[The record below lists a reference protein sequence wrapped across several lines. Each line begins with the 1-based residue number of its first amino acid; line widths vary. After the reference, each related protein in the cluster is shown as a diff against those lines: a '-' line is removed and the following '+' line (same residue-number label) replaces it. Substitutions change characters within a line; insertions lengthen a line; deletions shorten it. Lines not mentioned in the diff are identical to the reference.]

1 MNKYFTVF
9 FLIFNLVLQAQVS
22 VSSWIN
28 SYMQINNYNGNTNPD
43 AYTVTFAGNGNFN
56 VPNWRLSAR
65 LQQNIISENG
75 QYTIPGNKVSLQPIS
90 TTGQASPGPIPSMAQ
105 IGATSNVFLQENVE
119 AFLVPQS
126 NAPLYNMSSSP
137 NAYYS
142 LSLKYAIT
150 LMGGAYLGNYPAWTR
165 FNATIEFTAYDQNN
179 NVIGRIPHTFQF
191 HIGSLSGTPPIT
203 QEMSMI
209 IDSNAS
215 NGTLL
220 FDSAQDYNDGNSV
233 TYTNGLRVS
242 TNTNFQLKVRSIQN
256 NLSSQLGYTIPI
268 STIRVR
274 LQPLSQGTQTVY
286 PLTLSTTSQ
295 ILAKGNAS
303 QTTAFNYDLIYYSV
317 AQDPQLINAKP
328 GEYSTS
334 LQYEITPQ

>member
-9 FLIFNLVLQAQVS
+9 FLILNLVLHAQVS

-56 VPNWRLSAR
+56 MPNWRLSAR
-65 LQQNIISENG
+65 LQQNIVSENG

-105 IGATSNVFLQENVE
+105 IGAASNVFLQENVE

-126 NAPLYNMSSSP
+126 NVPLYNMSSSP

-142 LSLKYAIT
+142 LSLKYAMT

-191 HIGSLSGTPPIT
+191 HIGSLSGTPPVT

-233 TYTNGLRVS
+233 TYTNGLRIS

-286 PLTLSTTSQ
+286 PLNLSTTSQ